1 MKPVDPFSIAMRR
14 TYAISIG
21 ATLLLLVTVV
31 TGGYLGLQT
40 QQRFRNVSSSWST
53 FAESAEQKGV
63 LISEVRGHLGYG
75 GIIHNFK
82 NYVLRQEARYAT
94 AMRQQ
99 LVAFYQ
105 TIDRFLASNISV
117 SERTA
122 LSTIRQTIATYEAQL
137 PIADQ
142 AARERWEIADTDR
155 RVRVDDQGAIHAL
168 ATLEDTWRT
177 RRDHATKDAIRS
189 VGEGESLIDLGFDFL
204 VGLGLVSVALLV
216 LYYMLAR
223 QIHEAFTRLS
233 SELVD
238 RLRAEQSEKKFL
250 RAVEQSPATIIITDT
265 RGHIEYVNRRFEELT
280 GYSRSEVVGST
291 PRFLQSG
298 ETAAEQYGS
307 IRALLARGREWRGVF
322 RNRRK
327 DGSSYWAETTIFP
340 LTDDD
345 GITRN
350 FIGVAEDIS
359 EKRQAREQV
368 IKAQKLEAVAL
379 LAGGVAHDFNNVLT
393 TILGAAHLASLD
405 AEADSDIAREVAQ
418 IEIAARR
425 AQSLVQQLL
434 TFARRQP
441 GRARALDL
449 AREVR
454 EVVRL
459 VQASVP
465 KTIQVR
471 AELGDQRM
479 WVRADPTHLH
489 QIIMNLCRNAA
500 EAVPPDAGVI
510 QISISPH
517 EVAEGST
524 DAPSSSRTTIRLVV
538 SDNGPGIAPDVSKRM
553 FDAFY
558 TTKPVGK
565 GTGLGLTMVSTL
577 LDEMGGSIALVAPQD
592 GGACFEIMLPAC
604 TPGEDVPET
613 AGELP
618 RGSENILLVDD
629 EDDVLATQRRVLM
642 RLGYRVSAFSDPVT
656 ALAAF
661 AKEPGRFD
669 IVLTD
674 LVMPGMNGETLAGEV
689 RRLKPD
695 CPIILCS
702 AYQPGSS
709 EHRETLPLVAMAKP
723 VSPADLARQLRALLD
738 PLAPSRRDQREA
750 AMLRNN
756 S

>member
-1 MKPVDPFSIAMRR
+1 MKPLDPFSIAMRQ

-40 QQRFRNVSSSWST
+40 QQRFRNVSASWST
-53 FAESAEQKGV
+53 FAESAEQKGA
-63 LISEVRGHLGYG
+63 LISEVRGHLGFG

-82 NYVLRQEARYAT
+82 NYVLRQDASYAI
-94 AMRQQ
+94 AVRHQ
-99 LVAFYQ
+99 LSAFYKSM
-105 TIDRFLASNISV
+105 DRFLGSNISEA
-117 SERTA
+117 ERSA
-122 LSTIRQTIATYEAQL
+122 LTTIRRTIETYEARL
-137 PIADQ
+137 PLADT
-142 AARERWEIADTDR
+142 AVRERWEISETDR
-155 RVRVDDQGAIHAL
+155 RVRVDDRDAIHAL
-168 ATLEDTWRT
+168 AMLEETWRAA
-177 RRDHATKDAIRS
+177 RERATADLIRT
-189 VGEGESLIDLGFDFL
+189 VEEGEALINLGFGFL
-204 VGLGLVSVALLV
+204 FGLGLVSVALLV

-223 QIHEAFTRLS
+223 QIHDAFTRLS
-233 SELVD
+233 NELTD

-250 RAVEQSPATIIITDT
+250 RAVDQSPATIIITDT
-265 RGHIEYVNRRFEELT
+265 GGHIEYVNRRFEDLT
-280 GYSRSEVVGST
+280 GYSKAEIVGTT

-298 ETAAEQYGS
+298 ETPTEQYES
-307 IRALLARGREWRGVF
+307 IRSLLAKGREWRGVF

-345 GITRN
+345 GVTRN

-405 AEADSDIAREVAQ
+405 AEPESDIGHEVAQ

-465 KTIQVR
+465 RTIEVR
-471 AELGDQRM
+471 TELGDQPI

-489 QIIMNLCRNAA
+489 QIVMNLCRNAA
-500 EAVPPDAGVI
+500 EAVPPAAGLI
-510 QISISPH
+510 RISIMPDD
-517 EVAEGST
+517 AETSSQGSL
-524 DAPSSSRTTIRLVV
+524 IRLTV

-558 TTKPVGK
+558 TTKPIGK

-577 LDEMGGSIALVAPQD
+577 LDEMGGSIALAASPD

-604 TPGEDVPET
+604 APGENITET
-613 AGELP
+613 ASELP
-618 RGSENILLVDD
+618 RGSESILLVDD

-674 LVMPGMNGETLAGEV
+674 LVMPGMNGETLAREV
-689 RRLKPD
+689 RRLRPD
-695 CPIILCS
+695 CPIVLCS
-702 AYQPGSS
+702 AYRPTSS
-709 EHRETLPLVAMAKP
+709 TDREALPLVAMAKP
-723 VSPADLARQLRALLD
+723 IAPADLARQLRALLD
-738 PLAPSRRDQREA
+738 PLASSRREKREA
-750 AMLRNN
+750 AILRNN

>member
-1 MKPVDPFSIAMRR
+1 MKPLDPFSIAMRQ

-21 ATLLLLVTVV
+21 ATLLLLVTVI

-40 QQRFRNVSSSWST
+40 QQRFRNVSESWST

-82 NYVLRQEARYAT
+82 NYVLRQDALYAT

-105 TIDRFLASNISV
+105 TIDRFLSSNISV
-117 SERTA
+117 AERSA
-122 LSTIRQTIATYEAQL
+122 LSTIRQTIATYEARL
-137 PIADQ
+137 PIAEQ
-142 AARERWEIADTDR
+142 AARERWEISETDR
-155 RVRVDDQGAIHAL
+155 RVRVDDQDAIRAL
-168 ATLEDTWRT
+168 ITLEETWRT
-177 RRDHATKDAIRS
+177 RREHATTDVIRT
-189 VGEGESLIDLGFDFL
+189 VEEGESLIDLGFGFL
-204 VGLGLVSVALLV
+204 VGLALVSVALLA

-250 RAVEQSPATIIITDT
+250 RAVDQSPATIIITDT
-265 RGHIEYVNRRFEELT
+265 GGHIEYVNRRFEELT
-280 GYSRSEVVGST
+280 GYSRSEIVGTT

-298 ETAAEQYGS
+298 ETPTEQYES
-307 IRALLARGREWRGVF
+307 IRSLLAKGREWRGVF

-340 LTDDD
+340 LTDDE
-345 GITRN
+345 GVTRN

-405 AEADSDIAREVAQ
+405 AEPDSDIGREVAQ

-465 KTIQVR
+465 RTIEVR
-471 AELGDQRM
+471 TELGDQPI
-479 WVRADPTHLH
+479 WVRADPIHLH
-489 QIIMNLCRNAA
+489 QIVMNLCRNAA
-500 EAVPPDAGVI
+500 EAVPPEAGLIRISTLPDDAETPS
-510 QISISPH
+510 Q
-517 EVAEGST
+517 GSL
-524 DAPSSSRTTIRLVV
+524 IRLTV
-538 SDNGPGIAPDVSKRM
+538 SDNGPGIAPEVSKRM

-558 TTKPVGK
+558 TTKPIGK

-577 LDEMGGSIALVAPQD
+577 LDEMGGLIALAASRD

-604 TPGEDVPET
+604 APGENIAET
-613 AGELP
+613 ASELP
-618 RGSENILLVDD
+618 RGSESILLVDD

-661 AKEPGRFD
+661 AKEPERFD

-674 LVMPGMNGETLAGEV
+674 LVMPGMNGETLAREV
-689 RRLKPD
+689 RRLRPD

-702 AYQPGSS
+702 AYRPASS
-709 EHRETLPLVAMAKP
+709 TDREALPLVAMAKP
-723 VSPADLARQLRALLD
+723 IAPADLARQLRTLLD
-738 PLAPSRRDQREA
+738 PLASSRREKREA